1 MSESTAPKIESND
14 LNLEDL
20 FKDFYCVPD
29 FQREYV
35 WETEHVEKLLQD
47 VQDEFYD
54 EDNRL
59 TPDREYF
66 IGSLVAC
73 KGTDGV
79 YQLIDGQQR
88 MTTIFLIV
96 CAIRDQLQGLG
107 QEAPESLR
115 KIIRDV
121 AADPKTGDDV
131 SKYRLVLQ
139 YEDSHDILEQIAD
152 PGEPQSNGDNA
163 TASMRNIMA
172 AYQSIRQFL
181 RTNFRDDGQDLKRFR
196 VAFLQR
202 VKLIRI
208 LTPNLAHALK
218 VFETINDRGVGLN
231 AMDLLKNLLFMRT
244 DSRHYPRLKDQWKNL
259 IDILDGA
266 GEKPLRFLR
275 YYVMSQYTIDVHDG
289 LREDQIYDWFV
300 ENAAEVGIDHDP
312 LSVAT
317 ELVECARAYQGFLKG
332 KSPQGHDVP
341 HLANI
346 GNLAG
351 GAVRQHL
358 ILALAGRHLP
368 TELFAELIRNVE
380 NLFFCYLITREPTKY
395 FERNFAAWAPRLRE
409 VKDEESLSAF
419 IESYIHKDMAKRV
432 RDVEYALQE
441 LTQGRIQ
448 KYRLRYILA
457 KLTQYVE
464 KAAWSNQIDET
475 LDRYLSRN
483 VEIEHILPQTPDP
496 GVREAFDRP
505 DEYFEHV
512 GRLGNL
518 TLLEKT
524 INGSVR
530 NGPFTAK
537 LPGYTSSGFLLTE
550 SIARR
555 PQVGRN
561 TALNRAVAGLKTFE
575 TWTSEDIINRQEM
588 LTNLARNVWLA
599 DVVDEQTE

>member
-1 MSESTAPKIESND
+1 MSESRAPRIESND

-35 WETEHVEKLLQD
+35 WETDHVEKLLQD

-54 EDNRL
+54 EENRL

-66 IGSLVAC
+66 IGSIVAC
-73 KGTDGV
+73 KDPGGV

-88 MTTIFLIV
+88 MTTIFLVV
-96 CAIRDQLQGLG
+96 CAIRDQLEELG

-121 AADPKTGDDV
+121 AADPTTGDDV

-139 YEDSHDILEQIAD
+139 YEDSRDILERIA
-152 PGEPQSNGDNA
+152 EPSESLPNEDSA
-163 TASMRNIMA
+163 TASMRNIMT
-172 AYQSIRQFL
+172 AYHSIRQFL
-181 RTNFRDDGQDLKRFR
+181 RANFPNNGQDLKRFR
-196 VAFLQR
+196 VALLQR

-244 DSRHYPRLKDQWKNL
+244 ESRHYQRLKNQWKML
-259 IDILDGA
+259 VDVLDEA
-266 GEKPLRFLR
+266 DEKPLRFLR
-275 YYVMSQYTIDVHDG
+275 YYVMSQYTIDVRDG

-300 ENAAEVGIDHDP
+300 EHTPEVGIDRDP
-312 LSVAT
+312 LGVAAH
-317 ELVECARAYQGFLKG
+317 LVECAKAYRGFLKG
-332 KSPQGHDVP
+332 KSPQDDNIP

-346 GNLAG
+346 GKLAG

-368 TELFAELIRNVE
+368 SDLFSELIRNVE

-409 VKDEESLSAF
+409 VQDEEGLKMF
-419 IESYIHKDMAKRV
+419 IEGYIHKDMVKRI
-432 RDVEYALQE
+432 RDVEYAMQE
-441 LTQGRIQ
+441 LAQGRIQ

-457 KLTQYVE
+457 KLTQHVE
-464 KAAWSNQIDET
+464 KAAWGNQVDDT
-475 LDRYLSRN
+475 LDRCLSAN

-496 GVREAFDRP
+496 GVKEAFDKP
-505 DEYFEHV
+505 EEYGEYL

-518 TLLEKT
+518 ALLEKT

-537 LPGYTSSGFLLTE
+537 LPGYAESSFLLTR
-550 SIARR
+550 SISQM
-555 PQVGRN
+555 PQVGSN
-561 TALNRAVAGLKTFE
+561 TALNRAVAGLKTFA
-575 TWTSEDIINRQEM
+575 TWTSKDIIERQEM
-588 LTNLARNVWLA
+588 LARLAERVWLA
-599 DVVDEQTE
+599 DVAGEEET

>member
-1 MSESTAPKIESND
+1 MSEPTTPKIESND

-35 WETEHVEKLLQD
+35 WKTEHVEKLLQD
-47 VQDEFYD
+47 VHDEFYD
-54 EDNRL
+54 ENNRL

-66 IGSLVAC
+66 VGSIVAC
-73 KGTDGV
+73 KDQAGV

-88 MTTIFLIV
+88 MTTIFLVV
-96 CAIRDQLQGLG
+96 CAIRDQLAELG
-107 QEAPESLR
+107 EEAPESLR

-121 AADPKTGDDV
+121 AADPKSGDDV

-139 YEDSHDILEQIAD
+139 YEDSHNILERIAD
-152 PGEPQSNGDNA
+152 PGESLPDEENA

-181 RTNFRDDGQDLKRFR
+181 RGSFPNNGQDLKRFR

-231 AMDLLKNLLFMRT
+231 AMDLLKNLLFMQAK
-244 DSRHYPRLKDQWKNL
+244 SEQYQRLKNQWKKL
-259 IDILDGA
+259 VDVLDKA
-266 GEKPLRFLR
+266 KEKPLRFLR

-300 ENAAEVGIDHDP
+300 RHAAEVSIDRDP
-312 LSVAT
+312 LSVVAR
-317 ELVECARAYQGFLKG
+317 LVECARAYRNFLNG
-332 KSPQGHDVP
+332 KSPQGDDIP
-341 HLANI
+341 HLVNI
-346 GNLAG
+346 GKLAG

-368 TELFAELIRNVE
+368 TDLFSELIRNVE

-395 FERNFAAWAPRLRE
+395 FERNFAAWAPHVRQVQDEQNLR
-409 VKDEESLSAF
+409 AF

-432 RDVEYALQE
+432 RDVEYAMQE
-441 LTQGRIQ
+441 LAQDRIQ

-457 KLTQYVE
+457 KLTQHVE
-464 KAAWSNQIDET
+464 KAAWGNQVDDT
-475 LDRYLSRN
+475 LDRCLSRT
-483 VEIEHILPQTPDP
+483 VEIEHILPQKPDA
-496 GVREAFDRP
+496 GVREAFDKP
-505 DEYFEHV
+505 DEYFEYV

-524 INGSVR
+524 INDSVG
-530 NGPFTAK
+530 NGPFK
-537 LPGYTSSGFLLTE
+537 DKSPGYAASGFLLTE
-550 SIARR
+550 SIAQM

-561 TALNRAVAGLKTFE
+561 TALNRAVANLKTFD
-575 TWTSEDIINRQEM
+575 TWTSEDIIERQKM
-588 LTNLARNVWLA
+588 LAVLAKHVWLA
-599 DVVDEQTE
+599 DVVDKEA